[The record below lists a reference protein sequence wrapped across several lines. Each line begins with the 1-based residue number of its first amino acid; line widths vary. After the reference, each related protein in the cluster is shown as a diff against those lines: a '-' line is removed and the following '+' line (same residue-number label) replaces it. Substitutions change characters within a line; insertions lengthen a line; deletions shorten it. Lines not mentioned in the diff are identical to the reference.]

1 MQLCSSCLVVEVDAC
16 AGKRAN
22 SQCWPAGEVLLG
34 SADVN
39 ACSLHGKDATCV
51 R

>member
-1 MQLCSSCLVVEVDAC
+1 MHVLGGEQ
-16 AGKRAN
+16 
-22 SQCWPAGEVLLG
+22 SQCWPAGVDLFG
-34 SADVN
+34 PADVN